1 MIALPS
7 ALAALRHRD
16 YRWLWSG
23 TFFSTAAQWIQ
34 NATLGWVVYD
44 LTGSATLLGAVMGIR
59 ALPMLLLAPVSGL
72 VADRFDRRRAL
83 ALSQVLP
90 AAGSLLLALLL
101 ARGSV
106 EVWHLFVFSLL
117 VSTGT
122 VFERTL
128 RNTLVFDVVP
138 RAEAANAIALNT
150 IAFSVTRTLG
160 PAFAGILIALMGPAW
175 NFAIQGCTYA
185 GVAAS
190 VMMIRVPARAH
201 KPVSGKGWQT
211 MFAGFQFAATDPI
224 ARVIVI
230 IGLVPPLLLI
240 PSFSA
245 LMPIFAA
252 DVFKTGPEGLG
263 LLLSA
268 VGAGGVIGGILA
280 ATLSRYELVGRM
292 QALAMSAFVLCIL
305 AFALSPNM
313 AIAIVFLVGAGIAEM
328 VLASSTHTSLQM
340 SAPESMRGQ
349 ITSLLPMFP
358 AFISVGAF
366 GAGLGAQMLGAQT
379 LVIVFAVLAAAVM
392 GLAWYRSR
400 SYRGLRMSVLVA
412 GRR

>member
-1 MIALPS
+1 
-7 ALAALRHRD
+7 
-16 YRWLWSG
+16 
-23 TFFSTAAQWIQ
+23 
-34 NATLGWVVYD
+34 
-44 LTGSATLLGAVMGIR
+44 
-59 ALPMLLLAPVSGL
+59 MLLLAPVSGL
-72 VADRFDRRRAL
+72 VAERFDRRRAL

-90 AAGSLLLALLL
+90 AAGSLLLAVLL
-101 ARGSV
+101 AFGAV
-106 EVWHLFVFSLL
+106 EVWQLFVFSLL

-138 RAEAANAIALNT
+138 RNEAANAIALNT

-160 PAFAGILIALMGPAW
+160 PALAGIFIASMGPAW
-175 NFAIQGCTYA
+175 NFAIQGFTYA

-190 VMMIRVPARAH
+190 VMMIRVPPRSHRPA
-201 KPVSGKGWQT
+201 SGKGWQT
-211 MFAGFQFAATDPI
+211 MFAGFRFAATDPI
-224 ARVIVI
+224 ARVIIV

-252 DVFKTGPEGLG
+252 DIFKTGPEGLG

-268 VGAGGVIGGILA
+268 VGAGGIIGGILA
-280 ATLSRYELVGRM
+280 ASLSRYERVGRM
-292 QALAMSAFVLCIL
+292 QALAMCAFALCIL

-313 AIAIVFLVGAGIAEM
+313 VVAIVCLVGAGIAEM

-349 ITSLLPMFP
+349 VTSLLPMFP
-358 AFISVGAF
+358 AFIAIGSF
-366 GAGLGAQMLGAQT
+366 NAGLGAQLLGAQMT
-379 LVIVFAVLAAAVM
+379 VVVFALLAAAIM
-392 GLAWYRSR
+392 GIAWSR
-400 SYRGLRMSVLVA
+400 SAAYRTLRMSALVA
-412 GRR
+412 GRG

>member
-1 MIALPS
+1 MATLHPAAS
-7 ALAALRHRD
+7 AFRHRN

-23 TFFSTAAQWIQ
+23 TFCSTAAQWIQ

-44 LTGSATLLGAVMGIR
+44 LTGSAALLGAVMGIR
-59 ALPMLLLAPVSGL
+59 AIPMLLLAPVSGL
-72 VADRFDRRRAL
+72 VADRFDRRHAL

-101 ARGSV
+101 AFGAV
-106 EVWHLFVFSLL
+106 QVWHLFVFSLL

-160 PAFAGILIALMGPAW
+160 PALAGLLIALMGPAW
-175 NFAIQGCTYA
+175 NFAIQGLTYA

-190 VMMIRVPARAH
+190 VMMIRVPPRAH
-201 KPVSGKGWQT
+201 RPASGKGWRT
-211 MFAGFQFAATDPI
+211 MFAGFRFAATDPI

-230 IGLVPPLLLI
+230 IGLVAPLLLI

-268 VGAGGVIGGILA
+268 VGAGGIVGGILA
-280 ATLSRYELVGRM
+280 ATLSRYEHVGRM
-292 QALAMSAFVLCIL
+292 QAVAMCAFVLCI
-305 AFALSPNM
+305 AGFALSPNM
-313 AIAIVFLVGAGIAEM
+313 AVAIIFLVGAGIAEM

-340 SAPESMRGQ
+340 SAPEAMRGQ
-349 ITSLLPMFP
+349 VTSLLPMFP

-366 GAGLGAQMLGAQT
+366 NAGIGAQLLGVQT
-379 LVIVFAVLAAAVM
+379 LVLVFAVLAAAVM
-392 GLAWYRSR
+392 GIAWSR
-400 SYRGLRMSVLVA
+400 SAAYRNLRMSALVA
-412 GRR
+412 GRH